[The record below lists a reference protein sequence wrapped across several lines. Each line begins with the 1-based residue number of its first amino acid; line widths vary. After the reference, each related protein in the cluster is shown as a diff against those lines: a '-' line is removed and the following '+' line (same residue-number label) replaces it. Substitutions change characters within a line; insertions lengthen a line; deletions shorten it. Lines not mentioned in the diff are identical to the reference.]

1 MLLWW
6 RCKGAAAS
14 RWVARLQSISE
25 VLICSPIRATLTV
38 IVMGTPSHYDVVIT
52 VIVIATMTT
61 VWCGLFI
68 YSIKR
73 RWYLSL
79 FIGWSLLVLLFCTRW
94 YDIQKK
100 KKNTIMI
107 TSVGTRTAC
116 ETLWLTLKVHLLQ
129 GLKTNHL
136 LIGLLCEKHQED
148 SVKVCHDEHLLPH
161 KTSDS
166 AQCSVESGEERSELR
181 LEGTKSGYLYSLWHV
196 ILHTFANK

>member
-14 RWVARLQSISE
+14 RWVARLQFISE

-73 RWYLSL
+73 RRYLSL
-79 FIGWSLLVLLFCTRW
+79 FIGWPLLVLLFCTRW

-100 KKNTIMI
+100 KKHDNDNVCWYTH
-107 TSVGTRTAC
+107 C
-116 ETLWLTLKVHLLQ
+116 LWNSLTNPESSFVQQ

-181 LEGTKSGYLYSLWHV
+181 LEGTKSGYLYSLWHE

>member
-14 RWVARLQSISE
+14 RWVARLQFISE
-25 VLICSPIRATLTV
+25 VFICSPIRATLTV

-73 RWYLSL
+73 RRYLSL
-79 FIGWSLLVLLFCTRW
+79 FIGWPLLVLLFCTRW

-100 KKNTIMI
+100 KNLIMI

-129 GLKTNHL
+129 ELKTNHL